1 MSETTGTAPP
11 PPPAS
16 RSDYR
21 TTEPRNGVGVAALV
35 FGVVSLVL
43 AVLVFFSPFSFIL
56 GPIAVILG
64 IIGMSRASKGVATNR
79 GQAAAGLIT
88 GILSILVAIA
98 VGISLVGFFTE
109 HQSDIREF
117 GNCMRQ
123 ADNDRDRGTCF
134 GDLGQ
139 KLEEDN

>member
-1 MSETTGTAPP
+1 MSETTAP

-21 TTEPRNGVGVAALV
+21 AAQPRNGVGVAALV
-35 FGVVSLVL
+35 VGVVSLVL
-43 AVLVFFSPFSFIL
+43 AVLIFFSPFSFIL
-56 GPIAVILG
+56 GLIAIILG
-64 IIGMSRASKGVATNR
+64 IIGMSRASKGAATNR

-98 VGISLVGFFTE
+98 VGVSLIGFFTS
-109 HQSDIREF
+109 HQSDIRKF

-123 ADNDRDRGTCF
+123 ADNDRDRAPCF
-134 GDLGQ
+134 RE
-139 KLEEDN
+139 LENQLDEN

>member
-1 MSETTGTAPP
+1 MSETTGTAP

-56 GPIAVILG
+56 GPIAIILG
-64 IIGMSRASKGVATNR
+64 IVGMARASKGVATNR

-88 GILSILVAIA
+88 GILSVLVAIA
-98 VGISLVGFFTE
+98 VGISLIGFFTK

-123 ADNDRDRGTCF
+123 ADNDRDRGPCF
-134 GDLGQ
+134 GDLGE

>member
-43 AVLVFFSPFSFIL
+43 AVLVFFSPFSFVL
-56 GPIAVILG
+56 GLIAIILG

-88 GILSILVAIA
+88 GVLSILIAIA
-98 VGISLVGFFTE
+98 VGISLVAFFTN

-123 ADNDRDRGTCF
+123 ADNDRDRAPCF
-134 GDLGQ
+134 RELGEQ
-139 KLEEDN
+139 LDDN